1 MYKIICYLVPKRPE
15 IKTRVYIKAN
25 TIKECIEILRKEH
38 NIFEETIYKIERTDK
53 KNATKSD
60 FDWTISEFS
69 RYN

>member
-1 MYKIICYLVPKRPE
+1 MYKITCYLVPQRPE

-38 NIFEETIYKIERTDK
+38 NIFEETIYRIERTDK
-53 KNATKSD
+53 KNPKKSD